1 MRQTELAQ
9 DTAARATALTALDRT
24 LLVEAGAGSGKTSVL
39 AGRVAALLAS
49 GVPPRAIA
57 AITFTELA
65 AGELRARV
73 VEFVA
78 ELAEGTVRPDLVTG
92 FGPGGPT
99 KDQRRHL
106 VAARDGLDELTCTT
120 IHGFCQGLLRP
131 YPAEAGMDPGATV
144 MDREDADALRDEVLE
159 AWLRER
165 LSAPA
170 RPDDVLAALFL
181 HDAAKTGTLVRDA
194 LRWMAHHRGAPV
206 REVKRADLLKPLRQ
220 AAAKLRAFV
229 DAVECTEEET
239 AAIADELD
247 ALMAT
252 APAGDVAEVEVL
264 LHAFTMQAPASSVT
278 SKGLW
283 SAYRRK
289 GKWQAALKASGS
301 KLKADVLN
309 DEATSCY
316 NACKLAHEAAQSYAA
331 GRILHLIASELRTV
345 LAGFAERK
353 RGAALIDFD
362 DLLSGARDLLATR
375 AEVRNALGARYVAVL
390 VDEFQ
395 DTDPLQCE
403 ILWRLCAAKQD
414 AGTPWQDWV
423 PRPGALFLVGDPKQ
437 AIYRFRGADVSSYLA
452 ARERLTRA
460 DPASCL
466 TIGQNFRS
474 VAPILAWVNRRFE
487 NVLSIENKQPGF
499 SHLFTT
505 TIATAGHPAIATLPV
520 EVLPG
525 GDGLRD
531 AEAQAV
537 AAFCARVIGA
547 LPVRDKGTTRPCR
560 PDDIALLAPSGTE
573 LWRYERALEEAGIA
587 VSTQA
592 GKGFFKRQE
601 VQDLLALTRTL
612 ADGNDTLAL
621 GALLRGPLVGLTEE
635 ALLDATAALP
645 PRDDGRPTF
654 LRLWTPLD
662 AVAEP
667 LLRETLAILQ
677 ALAQGVRGTTPF
689 VLLSQAVEE
698 LQVRPLLRRR
708 HDRTAERALANLDQ
722 FLEAARGY
730 DTRGLLAFAR
740 AMTAQWKEAQRT
752 MEGRPDTE
760 QQSVS
765 LVTMH
770 ASKGLEWPVVVPINM
785 GGRPGGSVDAAL
797 DQEGRLHLKVFG
809 HAGPGCADAIEAE
822 KAEMERERHRLWY
835 VAVTRARDLL
845 LLPSFSTGVPSGSW
859 QQCVGL
865 GHADLDPFDA
875 DTLEEGVLHRTEDP
889 ANGQDRARFGAE
901 AAVIAARTRQVRRV
915 TPHLAEAGEVVP
927 AEAEPVSIAA
937 DDPAEALPRPR
948 GSQARGLILH
958 KLLEEVLT
966 GETAEDRTVIASRA
980 AVLVRQLDAP
990 GVDTVDASEVT
1001 ATVLRALILPEI
1013 ARVRHRLVAECTVTA
1028 SDAKDGN
1035 EDVTLGVADAL
1046 ALDPCGTTDL
1056 VVDWKSDVDPAPA
1069 TVAQYRAQLR
1079 AYLTATGAEKGMVV
1093 FVTSGRVEWVDLP
1106 YSGSSAKADP

>member
-1 MRQTELAQ
+1 MRQTELAK
-9 DTAARATALTALDRT
+9 DTAARTTALTALDRT

-49 GVPPRAIA
+49 GVPPREVA

-73 VEFVA
+73 VDFVA
-78 ELAEGTVRPDLVTG
+78 ELAAGTVRADLVAG
-92 FGPGGPT
+92 FGPAGPT
-99 KDQRRHL
+99 EAQRRNL

-144 MDREDADALRDEVLE
+144 MDREDAEALRDEVLE
-159 AWLRER
+159 DWLRER
-165 LSAPA
+165 LSGQGGT
-170 RPDDVLAALFL
+170 DDVLANLFL
-181 HDAAKTGTLVRDA
+181 HDAAAMGTLVRVA
-194 LRWMAHHRGAPV
+194 LHWMAHHRGAPV
-206 REVKRADLLKPLRQ
+206 RAVEQADPLQPLRE
-220 AAAKLRAFV
+220 AAARLRAFV
-229 DAVECTEEET
+229 DTAGCREEDT

-247 ALMAT
+247 GLMLT
-252 APAGDVAEVEVL
+252 APAGGAAEIEAL
-264 LHAFTMQAPASSVT
+264 LLAFSMRAPASTAKVDGGW
-278 SKGLW
+278 K
-283 SAYRRK
+283 AYRK
-289 GKWQAALKASGS
+289 QGKWQAALKASGS
-301 KLKADVLN
+301 KLKADALN

-316 NACKLAHEAAQSYAA
+316 TACMQAHEAAQSYAA
-331 GRILHLIASELRTV
+331 SRVLHLIAGELRTV
-345 LAGFAERK
+345 LTRFAERK

-362 DLLSGARDLLATR
+362 DLLSGALDLLATR
-375 AEVRNALGARYVAVL
+375 PEVRDALAGRYTAVL

-403 ILWRLCAAKQD
+403 ILWRLCAAAPD
-414 AGTPWQDWV
+414 ASPWQDWQ

-452 ARERLTRA
+452 ARERLARA
-460 DPASCL
+460 DPDSCL

-474 VAPILAWVNRRFE
+474 VAPILDWVNRRFE
-487 NVLSIENKQPGF
+487 AALSAEGQPGF

-505 TIATAGHPAIATLPV
+505 MVATAGHPAIATLPV

-525 GDGLRD
+525 QNGLRD
-531 AEAQAV
+531 GEAQAV
-537 AAFCARVIGA
+537 AAFCSRAIGT
-547 LPVRDKGTTRPCR
+547 LPVRDKGGTRPCR

-592 GKGFFKRQE
+592 GKGFFRRQE
-601 VQDLLALTRTL
+601 VQDLLALTRIL
-612 ADGNDTLAL
+612 ADGGDTLAL

-662 AVAEP
+662 AVADP
-667 LLRETLAILQ
+667 VLRETLEILQ
-677 ALAQGVRGTTPF
+677 VLARAARSTTPF

-708 HDRTAERALANLDQ
+708 HDRTAERALANVDQ
-722 FLEAARGY
+722 FLEAARAY
-730 DTRGLLAFAR
+730 DTLGLLAFSR
-740 AMTAQWKEAQRT
+740 AMTAQWRDAQRT

-785 GGRPGGSVDAAL
+785 GGRPGGSVPAAL
-797 DQEGRLHLKVFG
+797 DVEGRLHLRVFN
-809 HAGPGCADAIEAE
+809 HAGPGTAEALDAERLE
-822 KAEMERERHRLWY
+822 VQRERHRLWY

-845 LLPSFSTGVPSGSW
+845 LLPRFPARPSGSW
-859 QQCVGL
+859 QECVGL
-865 GHADLDPFDA
+865 DHTDLDHFDPA
-875 DTLEEGVLHRTEDP
+875 ALGDGVMHRTQDP
-889 ANGQDRARFGAE
+889 ANEQDRARFEAE
-901 AAVIAARTRQVRRV
+901 AAVIAARTQRIRRV
-915 TPHLAEAGEVVP
+915 TPHLAEADEVV
-927 AEAEPVSIAA
+927 ETEPLPGVA
-937 DDPAEALPRPR
+937 DDAAEALPRPR

-966 GETAEDRTVIASRA
+966 SETAEAQADLAARA
-980 AVLVRQLDAP
+980 AALAGQLDAP
-990 GVDTVDASEVT
+990 GSGTVEPAEVAAT
-1001 ATVLRALILPEI
+1001 AMRALALPEI
-1013 ARVRHRLVAECTVTA
+1013 TAVRSRLVAECTVAVSLETE
-1028 SDAKDGN
+1028 SG
-1035 EDVTLGVADAL
+1035 EEVIQGVADAV
-1046 ALDPCGTTDL
+1046 ALGADGRPDL
-1056 VVDWKSDVDPAPA
+1056 VVDWKSDVAPTAA
-1069 TVAQYRAQLR
+1069 TVAHYRAQVR
-1079 AYLTATGAEKGMVV
+1079 AYLSATGAREGLIV
-1093 FVTSGRVEWVDLP
+1093 FLTPGHVERV
-1106 YSGSSAKADP
+1106 SRA

>member
-1 MRQTELAQ
+1 MPQTELAK
-9 DTAARATALTALDRT
+9 DTDARATALTALDRT

-49 GVPPRAIA
+49 GVKPRAIA

-78 ELAEGTVRPDLVTG
+78 ELAVGTVRADLVAG
-92 FGPGGPT
+92 FGPSGPT
-99 KDQRRHL
+99 KAQRRYL

-131 YPAEAGMDPGATV
+131 YPVEAGMDPGATV

-159 AWLRER
+159 DWLRER
-165 LSAPA
+165 LSGAT
-170 RPDDVLAALFL
+170 RPDDLLAALFL
-181 HDAAKTGTLVRDA
+181 HDAAATGKLVRDA
-194 LRWMAHHRGAPV
+194 LRWMAHHRGASV
-206 REVKRADLLKPLRQ
+206 REVEAADPMKPLRQ
-220 AAAKLRAFV
+220 AAGKLRAFV
-229 DAVECTEEET
+229 DTAGCCEEET
-239 AAIADELD
+239 AVIADELD
-247 ALMAT
+247 ALMTT
-252 APAGDVAEVEVL
+252 APAGDTAEVEAL
-264 LHAFTMQAPASSVT
+264 LHAFTLVAPASSAT
-278 SKGLW
+278 GKGLW
-283 SAYRRK
+283 SAYRKK
-289 GKWQAALKASGS
+289 GKWQAAVKAGGS
-301 KLKADVLN
+301 KLKADALN

-316 NACKLAHEAAQSYAA
+316 NACKLAHEAAQSYAT
-331 GRILHLIASELRTV
+331 GRILHLVAVELRTV
-345 LAGFAERK
+345 LARFAERK

-375 AEVRNALGARYVAVL
+375 AEVRDALAARYAAVL

-403 ILWRLCAAKQD
+403 ILWRLCAARPD
-414 AGTPWQDWV
+414 GSTPWQDWV

-466 TIGQNFRS
+466 AIGQNFRS
-474 VAPILAWVNRRFE
+474 VAPILDWVNQRFE
-487 NVLSIENKQPGF
+487 KTLSADGQPGF

-505 TIATAGHPAIATLPV
+505 TVAPAGQPAIATLPV
-520 EVLPG
+520 EVLPD

-531 AEAQAV
+531 AEAEAV

-547 LPVRDKGTTRPCR
+547 LPVRGKGTTRPCR

-573 LWRYERALEEAGIA
+573 LWRYERALEAAGIA

-612 ADGNDTLAL
+612 ADGSDTLAL

-635 ALLDATAALP
+635 ALLDATAILP

-654 LRLWTPLD
+654 LRLWTPLET
-662 AVAEP
+662 VAEP

-677 ALAQGVRGTTPF
+677 VLARAARGTTPF

-698 LQVRPLLRRR
+698 LQIRPLLRRR

-722 FLEAARGY
+722 FLEAARAY

-740 AMTAQWKEAQRT
+740 AMSVQWKEAQRT

-785 GGRPGGSVDAAL
+785 GGRPGGSVEAAL
-797 DQEGRLHLKVFG
+797 DGEGRLHLRVFG
-809 HAGPGCADAIEAE
+809 HAGPGTADAMDAE
-822 KAEMERERHRLWY
+822 RLEVERERHRLWY
-835 VAVTRARDLL
+835 VAATRARDLL
-845 LLPSFSTGVPSGSW
+845 LLPSFSTGVPRGSW
-859 QQCVGL
+859 QESVGL
-865 GHADLDPFDA
+865 DHADLDPFDA
-875 DTLEEGVLHRTEDP
+875 DTLVEGRLHRTEELM
-889 ANGQDRARFGAE
+889 NTQDRACFE
-901 AAVIAARTRQVRRV
+901 AQAVVIAAGTRRIRRI
-915 TPHLAEAGEVVP
+915 TPHLAEAGEVVAP
-927 AEAEPVSIAA
+927 APALSAA
-937 DDPAEALPRPR
+937 DDPAEPLLLPR

-966 GETAEDRTVIASRA
+966 GETAAEQAALAGRA
-980 AVLVRQLDAP
+980 AELARQLDAP
-990 GVDTVDASEVT
+990 GVAAVDASEVA
-1001 ATVLRALILPEI
+1001 ATVLRALALPEI
-1013 ARVRHRLVAECTVTA
+1013 ARVRHHLVAECTVVA
-1028 SDAKDGN
+1028 SDTRDGN

-1046 ALDPCGTTDL
+1046 TLNPGGTPDL

-1069 TVAQYRAQLR
+1069 TVAHYRAQLR
-1079 AYLTATGAEKGMVV
+1079 TYLTATGAEKGMVV
-1093 FVTSGRVEWVDLP
+1093 FLTAGRVEWVDQP
-1106 YSGSSAKADP
+1106 HSSSSSSADR